1 MRGTIEA
8 FLKETKNLTDDTLL
22 GERIGTEFYWKYGR
36 STKCFWSW
44 YFNSD
49 CVVTMKHLRYLANE
63 RLKNLDEE

>member
-36 STKCFWSW
+36 ATKCFWSW

>member
-1 MRGTIEA
+1 MRETIEH
-8 FLKETKNLTDDTLL
+8 FLEETKNLSDDTLL
-22 GERIGTEFYWKYGR
+22 GEQVGTEFYWKYGIA
-36 STKCFWSW
+36 TKCFWSW

>member
-1 MRGTIEA
+1 MRETIEA

-36 STKCFWSW
+36 ATKCFWSW
-44 YFNSD
+44 YFNSG